1 MVCKQTDD
9 MPNPYILLAF
19 VLAFAGTNWWS
30 YHHGIDVAEGEQ
42 AERELTIANA
52 YLEAGRRNAAFESAE
67 SLRKAKAAAA
77 RRAADREA
85 THKLELELAKDEA
98 ARTCRIGAGSLGV
111 LQRSIRDANA
121 IAAPTSGVDG
131 TVRPAEGTADR
142 DSGGTGAGA
151 TGRGAAVRGGVP
163 AGSEPR

>member
-1 MVCKQTDD
+1 ML
-9 MPNPYILLAF
+9 NPYILLAF
-19 VLAFAGTNWWS
+19 ALAFAGSNWWS
-30 YHHGIDVAEGEQ
+30 YGHGIDVAEGEQ

-77 RRAADREA
+77 RRAKDREA
-85 THKLELELAKDEA
+85 THNLEMEIAKDEV
-98 ARTCRIGAGSLGV
+98 ARTCRVGAGTLGV
-111 LQRSIRDANA
+111 LQRSIRESNA

-131 TVRPAEGTADR
+131 TVRPAAGAADR
-142 DSGGTGAGA
+142 NSGGTGAGA

-163 AGSEPR
+163 AGGEPR

>member
-1 MVCKQTDD
+1 

-19 VLAFAGTNWWS
+19 ALALAGTNWWS
-30 YHHGIDVAEGEQ
+30 YNHGLSVAEGEQ

-77 RRAADREA
+77 RRAKDREA
-85 THKLELELAKDEA
+85 THNLEMEIAKDEV
-98 ARTCRIGAGSLGV
+98 ARTCRVGAGTLGV
-111 LQRSIRDANA
+111 LQRSIRATNDQIKAG
-121 IAAPTSGVDG
+121 GVDG
-131 TVRPAEGTADR
+131 AVRPVESAGNGDG
-142 DSGGTGAGA
+142 SGTGTGI

-163 AGSEPR
+163 AGGESR

>member
-1 MVCKQTDD
+1 

-30 YHHGIDVAEGEQ
+30 YHHGLSVAEGRQ
-42 AERELTIANA
+42 AERDRVTANA

-77 RRAADREA
+77 RRAKDREA

-111 LQRSIRDANA
+111 LQHSIRESNTL
-121 IAAPTSGVDG
+121 AAPASGVDG
-131 TVRPAEGTADR
+131 AVRPAAGAADR
-142 DSGGTGAGA
+142 NSGGTGAGA